1 MKPVSKNKDS
11 QNKDSLGTSSLSQND
26 IVMLRDLLGISVQRQ
41 SSDAMAEEQY
51 QYLFAEDLQNL
62 PNVHVEVENEPE
74 SDTEVY
80 LEGENPGSE

>member
-1 MKPVSKNKDS
+1 
-11 QNKDSLGTSSLSQND
+11 
-26 IVMLRDLLGISVQRQ
+26 MLRNLLGISVQRQ

-51 QYLFAEDLQNL
+51 QYLFAEDLEDL

-80 LEGENPGSE
+80 LEGENRVGVISRILPNVHAQAPCRYWKSN